1 MNLLRLISSDIQVY
15 YNAIYFSDMS
25 GKGLEEGHHCNM
37 MLICAN
43 YLAIKRLV
51 GQHKE

>member
-1 MNLLRLISSDIQVY
+1 MYFIQ
-15 YNAIYFSDMS
+15 YFSTSELNELFADMS
-25 GKGLEEGHHCNM
+25 GKGLEEGYHCNM

-43 YLAIKRLV
+43 YLAIRRLV